1 MPGKKQHSNWYT
13 PSTTLMEPSSKRKS
27 SLYSSKPER
36 HETLTAI
43 YLLSLLWTPETP
55 YLYRVE
61 TTLFNCKTKSIVDQS
76 NHHTGFRWFHF
87 ESNKGFYLNGKPYKL
102 RGICRHQDQKPIG
115 VALTDE
121 MHRRDMK
128 LMKEMGA
135 NFIRISHY
143 PQDDAII
150 EMCDKLGMLAW
161 EEIPVIDIVPDTPGY
176 GDNCERSLREMIRQH
191 YNHPS
196 IIIWGYMNE
205 ILLVTQR
212 KYKTENELKP
222 VIERTLALANRLEQ
236 VLKEED
242 STRISAMAFHGSNSY
257 NERRII
263 FK

>member
-1 MPGKKQHSNWYT
+1 MVPTVSSSPLPRVSEQQATLSIHGEIKNDAREKAALELVHSIYHPDGTLLQTQKQFIQLKAGETRNFDSNIS
-13 PSTTLMEPSSKRKS
+13 PILQP
-27 SLYSSKPER
+27 
-36 HETLTAI
+36 
-43 YLLSLLWTPETP
+43 LLWTPETP

-176 GDNCERSLREMIRQH
+176 GDNCERSLRE
-191 YNHPS
+191 
-196 IIIWGYMNE
+196 
-205 ILLVTQR
+205 
-212 KYKTENELKP
+212 
-222 VIERTLALANRLEQ
+222 
-236 VLKEED
+236 
-242 STRISAMAFHGSNSY
+242 
-257 NERRII
+257 
-263 FK
+263 